1 MHIFNSNN
9 AKIVLVFNPLKRFI
23 GAFTSL
29 HNTAKAF
36 GKDKVSIYEAC
47 AGRCISCN
55 NLYFR
60 YLPSNMSIEQV
71 ASMDLCTFDKI
82 NGLERKLYTSKQM
95 TRKGMKYKKHQ

>member
-1 MHIFNSNN
+1 MLSSNN

-71 ASMDLCTFDKI
+71 ASMDLCTFFYMNYQQK
-82 NGLERKLYTSKQM
+82 RYFKVPKT
-95 TRKGMKYKKHQ
+95 